1 MDRPLLDIEALDVT
15 IGEVTV
21 VQGLTLHLQRGQ
33 SLGILGPNGIGK
45 TTLLKTLAGL
55 HRPDRGRLSIDG
67 RGLVEWPRR
76 QLARRLGMLLQHT
89 HYAFEASCEDTA
101 LIGRHP
107 HLGALQRESDRDRE
121 LARRA
126 LTDVGLADFAG
137 RSCMTLSGGETRR
150 LALAAL
156 LVQDPDLM
164 LLDEPTNHLDPAH
177 QVAVLDILFKQIS
190 QRDRAA
196 VMALHDPN
204 LAACYCSHVL
214 LIHGQGEWALGRSE
228 DLLDAERLSR
238 LYGCRIRCVSDG
250 DQEVFAIGKS
260 G

>member
-1 MDRPLLDIEALDVT
+1 MADPLLDIEGLDITV
-15 IGEVTV
+15 GEVEV
-21 VQGLTLHLQRGQ
+21 VRGLDLQLLRGQ

-55 HRPDRGRLSIDG
+55 HPPDRGRLSIDG
-67 RGLVEWPRR
+67 RSLGDWPRR
-76 QLARRLGMLLQHT
+76 ELARRLGMLLQHT

-107 HLGALQRESDRDRE
+107 HLGALQHESARDRD

-126 LTDVGLADFAG
+126 LADVGLADFAR
-137 RSCMTLSGGETRR
+137 RSCMTLSGGESRR
-150 LALAAL
+150 LALATL
-156 LVQDPDLM
+156 LVQDPTLM

-177 QVAVLDILFKQIS
+177 QVAVLDVIFKQIS
-190 QRDRAA
+190 QRDRSA
-196 VMALHDPN
+196 VMALHDAN

-214 LIHGQGEWALGRSE
+214 LIHGQGEWALGRSQ
-228 DLLDAERLSR
+228 DLLEAERLSR

-250 DQEVFAIGKS
+250 DQEVFAIGKKR
-260 G
+260 

>member
-1 MDRPLLDIEALDVT
+1 MNGPLLDIEALDVT

-21 VQGLTLHLQRGQ
+21 VRGLTLQLQRGQ

-67 RGLVEWPRR
+67 RTLAEWPRR
-76 QLARRLGMLLQHT
+76 ELARRLGMLLQHT
-89 HYAFEASCEDTA
+89 RYAFEATCRDTA
-101 LIGRHP
+101 LVGRHP
-107 HLGALQRESDRDRE
+107 HLGLLQHESARDRD

-126 LTDVGLADFAG
+126 LADVGLADFAQ
-137 RSCMTLSGGETRR
+137 RSCMTLSGGESRR
-150 LALAAL
+150 LALATL
-156 LVQDPDLM
+156 LVQDPVLM

-177 QVAVLDILFKQIS
+177 QLAVLDVIFKQIS
-190 QRDRAA
+190 QHDRAA
-196 VMALHDPN
+196 VMALHDAN

-228 DLLDAERLSR
+228 DLLEAERLSR
-238 LYGCRIRCVSDG
+238 LYGCPIRCVSDG
-250 DQEVFAIGKS
+250 DQDVFAIGRS
-260 G
+260 R